1 MYSILNII
9 FIQKIMQELG
19 CTVPFYQPRQKD
31 HLKICSDQTK
41 GQKAF
46 AMYNKMIWSEIA
58 NQTSSECP
66 YPCTYLKIKMV
77 NSKTSPNS
85 YTSAFGFVFNLFT
98 KKTTAHYTYTEL
110 ELIAEFG
117 GYVGLFLGYSVLSLT
132 GFFDRFLDYAY
143 YNK

>member
-1 MYSILNII
+1 MH
-9 FIQKIMQELG
+9 ELG
-19 CTVPFYQPRQKD
+19 CTVPFYQPRIKD
-31 HLKICSDQTK
+31 HLRICSDQTK

-46 AMYNKMIWSEIA
+46 AMYKKMIWSEIA

-77 NSKTSPNS
+77 NSKTNPNS
-85 YTSAFGFVFNLFT
+85 FTSAFGFVFNLFT
-98 KKTTAHYTYTEL
+98 KKTTARYTYTEL

-132 GFFDRFLDYAY
+132 GVFDRFLDYALH
-143 YNK
+143 NK

>member
-1 MYSILNII
+1 
-9 FIQKIMQELG
+9 MQEVG
-19 CTVPFYQPRQKD
+19 CTVPFYQPKIND
-31 HLKICSDQTK
+31 HLKICTNQTQ

-46 AMYNKMIWSEIA
+46 TLYNKMIWSELA

-77 NSKTSPNS
+77 NSKTNPNKF
-85 YTSAFGFVFNLFT
+85 TSAFLFVFNLFT

-143 YNK
+143 YTK

>member
-1 MYSILNII
+1 
-9 FIQKIMQELG
+9 
-19 CTVPFYQPRQKD
+19 
-31 HLKICSDQTK
+31 
-41 GQKAF
+41 
-46 AMYNKMIWSEIA
+46 
-58 NQTSSECP
+58 
-66 YPCTYLKIKMV
+66 MV

>member
-1 MYSILNII
+1 MILCI
-9 FIQKIMQELG
+9 FQKVIEKLG
-19 CTVPFYQPRQKD
+19 CTTPFYQPRKND
-31 HLKICSDQTK
+31 HLNICTDLKVGKEAFELYKIY
-41 GQKAF
+41 F
-46 AMYNKMIWSEIA
+46 AKMTNI
-58 NQTSSECP
+58 TECP

-77 NSKTSPNS
+77 NSKTNPNKF
-85 YTSAFGFVFNLFT
+85 TSAFLFVFNLFT

-143 YNK
+143 YTK